1 METTAKRALCR
12 TSLLALGTAFELVSQ
27 RVPEL
32 QAEIAGW
39 EEGRTVSLGVAPA
52 GPHMRIRKRGARIVF
67 LGMGLGSKE
76 AGTAADTSILF
87 KNLDSAVMV
96 FAGLIGS
103 HEAVAENRVSV
114 HGSNHKAMEMTRAMA
129 IVQTYLFPDLM
140 LKRTFKR
147 PPKLTLRQLATKAGI
162 YASLV
167 PALAVTAWR

>member
-1 METTAKRALCR
+1 METIAKRSLCA

-39 EEGRTVSLGVAPA
+39 EEGRTVSLGVSPA
-52 GPHMRIRKRGARIVF
+52 GPHMRIQKRGARITF
-67 LGMGLGSKE
+67 LGMGLGSKD
-76 AGTAADTSILF
+76 AGTAAGTAILF

-103 HEAVAENRVSV
+103 HQAVAENRVAV
-114 HGSNHKAMEMTRAMA
+114 HGSNRRAMEMTRAMA
-129 IVQTYLFPDLM
+129 IVQTYLFPDFM

-147 PPKLTLRQLATKAGI
+147 PPTLSARQLMTKAGI

-167 PALAVTAWR
+167 PMLALTAWR